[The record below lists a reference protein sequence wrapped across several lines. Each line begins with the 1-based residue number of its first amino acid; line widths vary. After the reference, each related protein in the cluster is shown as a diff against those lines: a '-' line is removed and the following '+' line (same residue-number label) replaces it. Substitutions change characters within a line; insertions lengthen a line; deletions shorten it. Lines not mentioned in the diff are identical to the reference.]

1 MTPKQDRWR
10 PKIGWPLFILIV
22 WVLWMIYYIGK
33 DIILNR

>member
-1 MTPKQDRWR
+1 MTQNAKRWKPKM
-10 PKIGWPLFILIV
+10 GWPLFILIV